1 MKKFEIN
8 GTIKEFQ
15 SFNDLV
21 RNTSRTERN
30 NLFGQSLVYEENCK
44 LEGIAKKVADLLEET
59 ESHLKHLKEVQSLIQ
74 ADLKEAERKEEL
86 MKEISALSY
95 EKLKELT
102 ELVS

>member
-1 MKKFEIN
+1 MKRFVIN
-8 GTIKEFQ
+8 GTETEFQ

-21 RNTSRTERN
+21 RSTSRKDRN

-44 LEGIAKKVADLLEET
+44 LEDMAKKVAELLQET
-59 ESHLKHLKEVQSLIQ
+59 VCHLNNLKEVQSLIQ
-74 ADLKEAERKEEL
+74 ADLKESERKEEL

-102 ELVS
+102 ELV